1 MTIKCDEG
9 KLRVLGYDPGKV
21 HRWAAWIDFLSPEQ
35 RPEWSGGIEIGPE
48 RKDVVAA
55 IEAAF
60 AGIDR
65 ERCVVA
71 VETPSGIP
79 FGETKQEI
87 LARGRDVNE
96 TCLAAER
103 FASIAWA
110 LGYRVE
116 QLSAHEVRGG
126 RVAGGRQVF
135 AGLCLGKAATDPE
148 VKVALEGNLQIVGRC
163 NVHGRDA
170 AAAGLVIGS
179 WILGRKLQYGAEL
192 LRATAAQRSN
202 AAAKKNR
209 TKNSGG
215 NGTLANIPDGLRR
228 ALEEQG
234 HGHLIGKGVRIR

>member
-1 MTIKCDEG
+1 MTLDEHEG

-21 HRWAAWIDFLSPEQ
+21 HRWAAWLDFLPQ
-35 RPEWSGGIEIGPE
+35 QLPEWSGGIAIGPE

-71 VETPSGIP
+71 VETPEGIP
-79 FGETKQEI
+79 FGDTTQEI
-87 LARGRDVNE
+87 LARGRDVNA

-116 QLSAHEVRGG
+116 QLSAQEARGG
-126 RVAGGRQVF
+126 RVENGRLVF
-135 AGLCLGKAATDPE
+135 AGLCLDKSATDPE
-148 VKVALEGNLQIVGRC
+148 VTAALEGNIRIVGRC

-170 AAAGLVIGS
+170 AAAGFVIGS
-179 WILGRKLQYGAEL
+179 WILGRKIRYGAEL
-192 LRATAAQRSN
+192 FRAKAVQKSKAATK
-202 AAAKKNR
+202 ANR

-215 NGTLANIPDGLRR
+215 NGTLANIPDSVAKAMR
-228 ALEEQG
+228 EQG
-234 HGHLIGKGVRIR
+234 HGHLLTKGTRIR